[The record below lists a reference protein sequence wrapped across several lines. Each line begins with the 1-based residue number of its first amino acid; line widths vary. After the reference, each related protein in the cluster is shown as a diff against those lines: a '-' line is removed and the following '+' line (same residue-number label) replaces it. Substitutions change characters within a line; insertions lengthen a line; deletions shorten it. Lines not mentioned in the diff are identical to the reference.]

1 MKLLKYFCIIAC
13 LFSLVGCELLGIEI
27 TTIKGNWVSEKF
39 KDGYYWMLQIDDD
52 KYSHYIMTVDST
64 YSKQISGTWAYKN
77 DTIELYSH
85 DKKSTNL
92 IVKQLSMNTMTL
104 EHEKGCFIMRR
115 MYNDPNEDYDGKFM
129 EVFAL
134 KKDVWYYVYIAIT
147 LAVGLLMIIAIF
159 NVLYCLFNW
168 IKDRI

>member
-1 MKLLKYFCIIAC
+1 MKSLKYFCIIAC
-13 LFSLVGCELLGIEI
+13 MFSLVGCELLGIET
-27 TTIKGNWVSEKF
+27 TTIKGNWRSEKF

-52 KYSHYIMTVDST
+52 KYNHYIMTTDST
-64 YSKQISGTWAYKN
+64 CSKRISGTWAYKN

-104 EHEKGCFIMRR
+104 EHEKGFFIMRR
-115 MYNDPNEDYDGKFM
+115 MYNDPNDDYDGKFM

-134 KKDVWYYVYIAIT
+134 KKGVWYYVYVVIT
-147 LAVGLLMIIAIF
+147 ITVGLLMIIAIF